1 MVTPSTANPVAI
13 ADEVRRVAERVLERE
28 VAGDPTLE
36 ELELDSLQR
45 LTLAVALEDRFRVI
59 LSDVDAEKVRRLS
72 DLARLIAERGGA
84 T

>member
-1 MVTPSTANPVAI
+1 MVTPSTVSAGAI
-13 ADEVRRVAERVLERE
+13 ADEVRRIAERVLERE
-28 VAGDPTLE
+28 VVGDPTLE

-59 LSDVDAEKVRRLS
+59 LSDVDAEKVQRLS

-84 T
+84 A